1 MWHHLA
7 FHLTCLRT
15 FSLTFYL
22 LYIYTF
28 HLAFFLTF
36 LLAHVGVR
44 VCPYSDLELAINII
58 NLKFSACLC
67 TGFEA

>member
-1 MWHHLA
+1 MSSDI
-7 FHLTCLRT
+7 
-15 FSLTFYL
+15 FSDILSAI
-22 LYIYTF
+22 YIYTF